1 MAILRTSKNTHGM
14 VALRDNLADLLQPTA
29 QTFTGVSLENFAG
42 FEENAGGPT
51 LGSDIESVSN
61 MLNDQF
67 TTSFEHFFKAAN
79 ANKVEAGQAIPGFG
93 AGVSAGKNTQYD
105 AALAAASLVALA
117 MRDPKSAN
125 AYQKA
130 ALSTAVSA
138 QGATGG
144 IMEASGNPTFGY
156 MNAVD
161 KQVSLEAFDARN
173 LEELRAFSVI
183 FAFSAAIQDEFGEA
197 FFQTITLS
205 PDSTGLEVS
214 QRRTMVQQEI
224 RHPLTGEHVEW
235 KQRNLL
241 DAISD
246 PTIVTNEATRIYPQV
261 LVGNV
266 KSEQHFVAKTLI
278 APVDALGANGAKIKV
293 APLKAGAK
301 INLLGAGANER
312 TNGQPDQTDA
322 IDHRVTVEGIYLRIK
337 TAAGESIVRFDTRSF
352 AQNGFNKSLE
362 GRERRIVLDFPTK
375 ILTVN
380 AQTVDYVTK
389 APATALGFLGAA
401 PYEDVSI
408 SLGGHFTGEG
418 SLQFGNITVNGA
430 QVGVEGARV
439 VRGPHDYDNITD
451 ETTLGDLKAQF
462 KEVEFLGYDVK
473 SFYANTNKRF
483 LGLLLDSVEERVRYV
498 IPLSPPISVQTPI
511 TGTATAT
518 DMAGPMNAQR
528 IVNSINAVTKILENV
543 EILRNVVPTIHYGM
557 DTDEAPAIEGFG
569 RVMVRPTLFDEKLNI
584 ANVISSSS
592 SATRTQDVQAA
603 IVNKIRYGV
612 AHIFTESRLQPA
624 IDAMNGTA
632 GERPELVIG
641 TDPKIASYIMVN
653 GDPRIVGLGFET
665 KVVVTYDVRFRGKIY
680 GSFVRK
686 KTGDVDIL
694 SHGVFAYIPELV
706 TQAQIPFNGATTNV
720 TQVQNR
726 NLHVI
731 FLPVALYIEVEGLEQ
746 AASQQVGLP
755 MTLV

>member
-130 ALSTAVSA
+130 ALSTAVSS

-261 LVGNV
+261 LVGNA
-266 KSEQHFVAKTLI
+266 KSEQHFVANTLI
-278 APVDALGANGAKIKV
+278 APVAALGANGAKIKV

-389 APATALGFLGAA
+389 APATALGFLGTA

-462 KEVEFLGYDVK
+462 QEVEFLGYDVK

-483 LGLLLDSVEERVRYV
+483 LGLL
-498 IPLSPPISVQTPI
+498 
-511 TGTATAT
+511 
-518 DMAGPMNAQR
+518 
-528 IVNSINAVTKILENV
+528 
-543 EILRNVVPTIHYGM
+543 
-557 DTDEAPAIEGFG
+557 
-569 RVMVRPTLFDEKLNI
+569 
-584 ANVISSSS
+584 
-592 SATRTQDVQAA
+592 
-603 IVNKIRYGV
+603 
-612 AHIFTESRLQPA
+612 
-624 IDAMNGTA
+624 
-632 GERPELVIG
+632 
-641 TDPKIASYIMVN
+641 
-653 GDPRIVGLGFET
+653 
-665 KVVVTYDVRFRGKIY
+665 
-680 GSFVRK
+680 
-686 KTGDVDIL
+686 
-694 SHGVFAYIPELV
+694 
-706 TQAQIPFNGATTNV
+706 
-720 TQVQNR
+720 
-726 NLHVI
+726 
-731 FLPVALYIEVEGLEQ
+731 
-746 AASQQVGLP
+746 
-755 MTLV
+755 

>member
-130 ALSTAVSA
+130 ALSTAVSS

-261 LVGNV
+261 LVGNA
-266 KSEQHFVAKTLI
+266 KSEQHFVANTLI
-278 APVDALGANGAKIKV
+278 APVNALGANGAKIKV

-439 VRGPHDYDNITD
+439 VRDPHDYDNITD

-462 KEVEFLGYDVK
+462 QEVEFLGYDVK

>member
-1 MAILRTSKNTHGM
+1 MSILRTSKNTNGLA
-14 VALRDNLADLLQPTA
+14 ALRDNLNDLLQPSA
-29 QTFTGVSLENFAG
+29 STFTGVSLESFAG
-42 FEENAGGPT
+42 FDENAGGPT
-51 LGSDIESVSN
+51 LGNDIESVSAQ
-61 MLNDQF
+61 LGVQF
-67 TTSFEHFFKAAN
+67 AASFEHFATAAN
-79 ANKVEAGQAIPGFG
+79 TAAGADASAPQIPGFG
-93 AGVSAGKNTQYD
+93 AKPAANPQYD

-117 MRDPKSAN
+117 MRDIKSAN

-130 ALSTAVSA
+130 GLSTDVSG
-138 QGATGG
+138 QGASTV
-144 IMEASGNPTFGY
+144 IEASTNPSYGY
-156 MNAVD
+156 SSAVD
-161 KQVSLEAFDARN
+161 KTKVSMEAFDARN
-173 LEELRAFSVI
+173 LEDLRAFSVI

-197 FFQTITLS
+197 FFQTLTLS

-224 RHPLTGEHVEW
+224 RHPLTGETVDW

-246 PTIVTNEATRIYPQV
+246 PTIVINEAPRIYPQV
-261 LVGNV
+261 LVGNA
-266 KSEQHFVAKTLI
+266 KSEQHFVDKAVI
-278 APVDALGANGAKIKV
+278 APADTLGANGAKIKV
-293 APLKAGAK
+293 APLKAGVK
-301 INLLGAGANER
+301 VNLLGAGANER

-322 IDHRVTVEGIYLRIK
+322 IDQRVTIEAVYLRIK
-337 TAAGESIVRFDTRSF
+337 TASGESIVRFDTHSF

-362 GRERRIVLDFPTK
+362 GRDRRIALDFPTR
-375 ILTVN
+375 ILAVN
-380 AQTVDYVTK
+380 AQTVDYLTK
-389 APATALGFLGAA
+389 APATALGFLGSA
-401 PYEDVSI
+401 PYENVTV

-418 SLQFGNITVNGA
+418 NLQYGTLSVNGA
-430 QVGVEGARV
+430 TIGVEGARV
-439 VRGPHDYDNITD
+439 VRGPHDYDKVTD
-451 ETTLGDLKAQF
+451 ETTMEDLTSQF
-462 KEVEFLGYDVK
+462 LEVEFLGYDVK
-473 SFYANTNKRF
+473 AYYANTNKRF
-483 LGLLLDSVEERVRYV
+483 LGLILDSVEERVRYV
-498 IPLSPPISVQTPI
+498 VPLSPPISVQTPI

-543 EILRNVVPTIHYGM
+543 EILRNVVPTIAYGM

-569 RVMVRPTLFDEKLNI
+569 RVMVRPAFFDEKLNI

-632 GERPELVIG
+632 GERPELILG

-680 GSFVRK
+680 GSFTRK

-706 TQAQIPFNGATTNV
+706 TQAQIPFNGSTTNV

>member
-51 LGSDIESVSN
+51 LGADIESVSN

-117 MRDPKSAN
+117 MRDAKSAN

-261 LVGNV
+261 LVGNA

-301 INLLGAGANER
+301 VNLLGAGANER

-389 APATALGFLGAA
+389 APATALGFLGTA

-451 ETTLGDLKAQF
+451 ETTLGDLTSQF
-462 KEVEFLGYDVK
+462 QEVEFLGYDVK

>member
-130 ALSTAVSA
+130 ALSTEVSS

-261 LVGNV
+261 LVGNA
-266 KSEQHFVAKTLI
+266 KSEQHFVANTLI

-462 KEVEFLGYDVK
+462 QEVEFLGYDVK

-498 IPLSPPISVQTPI
+498 VPLSPPISVQTPI

-694 SHGVFAYIPELV
+694 SHGVFGYIPELV

>member
-1 MAILRTSKNTHGM
+1 MAILRTSKVKNGL
-14 VALRDNLADLLQPTA
+14 VALRDNLNDLLRPSA
-29 QTFTGVSLENFAG
+29 STFTGVSLESF
-42 FEENAGGPT
+42 NAFDTTHGGAT
-51 LGSDIESVSN
+51 LGNDIESVANQLSGA
-61 MLNDQF
+61 F
-67 TTSFEHFFKAAN
+67 AASFEHFAGLGTN
-79 ANKVEAGQAIPGFG
+79 ADKNGTIPGFG
-93 AGVSAGKNTQYD
+93 TSASETSPQ
-105 AALAAASLVALA
+105 LAAASLIA
-117 MRDPKSAN
+117 MAAQSPAAAN
-125 AYQKA
+125 AYRMA
-130 ALSTAVSA
+130 ALNTEV
-138 QGATGG
+138 
-144 IMEASGNPTFGY
+144 NPTGAVRVIEPSTNPAYGY
-156 MNAVD
+156 MSKMD
-161 KQVSLEAFDARN
+161 PKVSLEAFDARN
-173 LEELRAFSVI
+173 LEDLRAFSVI
-183 FAFSAAIQDEFGEA
+183 FAFSAAIQDEFAEA
-197 FFQTITLS
+197 FFQTLTLS

-224 RHPLTGEHVEW
+224 RHPLTGEPVEW

-246 PTIVTNEATRIYPQV
+246 PTIVQNEATRIYPQV
-261 LVGNV
+261 LIGNP
-266 KSEQHFVAKTLI
+266 KSEQFFVDKAVI
-278 APVDALGANGAKIKV
+278 APKLTLGANGAKIHT
-293 APLKAGAK
+293 APLKAGMK
-301 INLLGAGANER
+301 VNLLGAGANDR

-322 IDHRVTVEGIYLRIK
+322 IDQRVIVEAVYLKIK
-337 TAAGESIVRFDTRSF
+337 TASGESVVRFDTRSF

-362 GRERRIVLDFPTK
+362 GRDRRIALDMPTQ
-375 ILTVN
+375 ILGVN
-380 AQTVDYVTK
+380 AATEDYVTK
-389 APATALGFLGAA
+389 APATAFAFLGAA
-401 PYEDVSI
+401 PYENVTV

-418 SLQFGNITVNGA
+418 NLQFGHLTVNCA
-430 QVGVEGARV
+430 NVSVNSARIV
-439 VRGPHDYDNITD
+439 NGPNDYENVTD
-451 ETTLGDLKAQF
+451 ETTMDDLTAQF
-462 KEVEFLGYDVK
+462 EKIEFLGYEVK
-473 SFYANTNKRF
+473 SYYANTNKRF

-498 IPLSPPISVQTPI
+498 VPLSPPISVQTPI

-543 EILRNVVPTIHYGM
+543 EILRNVVPTISYGM
-557 DTDEAPAIEGFG
+557 NTDEAPAIEGFG

-584 ANVISSSS
+584 ADVISSAS

-612 AHIFTESRLQPA
+612 AHVFTESRLQPA
-624 IDAMNGTA
+624 IDSMNGTA
-632 GERPELVIG
+632 GERPELVLG

-731 FLPVALYIEVEGLEQ
+731 FLPIALYIEVEGLEQ

-755 MTLV
+755 MTMV

>member
-14 VALRDNLADLLQPTA
+14 VALRDNLADLLQPA
-29 QTFTGVSLENFAG
+29 SQTFTGVSLENFAA

-51 LGSDIESVSN
+51 LNADIESVSN
-61 MLNDQF
+61 MLNEQF

-79 ANKVEAGQAIPGFG
+79 ANKAEAGQPIPGFG
-93 AGVSAGKNTQYD
+93 VGATAGKSTQYD

-117 MRDPKSAN
+117 MRDAKSAN

-261 LVGNV
+261 LVGNA
-266 KSEQHFVAKTLI
+266 KSEQHFVAKTII
-278 APVDALGANGAKIKV
+278 APTDALGANGAKIKV

-301 INLLGAGANER
+301 VNLLGAGANER

-451 ETTLGDLKAQF
+451 ETTLSDLTSQF
-462 KEVEFLGYDVK
+462 QEVEFLGYDVK

>member
-1 MAILRTSKNTHGM
+1 
-14 VALRDNLADLLQPTA
+14 
-29 QTFTGVSLENFAG
+29 
-42 FEENAGGPT
+42 
-51 LGSDIESVSN
+51 
-61 MLNDQF
+61 
-67 TTSFEHFFKAAN
+67 
-79 ANKVEAGQAIPGFG
+79 
-93 AGVSAGKNTQYD
+93 
-105 AALAAASLVALA
+105 
-117 MRDPKSAN
+117 
-125 AYQKA
+125 
-130 ALSTAVSA
+130 
-138 QGATGG
+138 
-144 IMEASGNPTFGY
+144 
-156 MNAVD
+156 
-161 KQVSLEAFDARN
+161 
-173 LEELRAFSVI
+173 
-183 FAFSAAIQDEFGEA
+183 
-197 FFQTITLS
+197 
-205 PDSTGLEVS
+205 
-214 QRRTMVQQEI
+214 
-224 RHPLTGEHVEW
+224 
-235 KQRNLL
+235 
-241 DAISD
+241 
-246 PTIVTNEATRIYPQV
+246 
-261 LVGNV
+261 
-266 KSEQHFVAKTLI
+266 
-278 APVDALGANGAKIKV
+278 
-293 APLKAGAK
+293 
-301 INLLGAGANER
+301 
-312 TNGQPDQTDA
+312 
-322 IDHRVTVEGIYLRIK
+322 
-337 TAAGESIVRFDTRSF
+337 
-352 AQNGFNKSLE
+352 
-362 GRERRIVLDFPTK
+362 
-375 ILTVN
+375 
-380 AQTVDYVTK
+380 
-389 APATALGFLGAA
+389 
-401 PYEDVSI
+401 
-408 SLGGHFTGEG
+408 
-418 SLQFGNITVNGA
+418 
-430 QVGVEGARV
+430 
-439 VRGPHDYDNITD
+439 
-451 ETTLGDLKAQF
+451 
-462 KEVEFLGYDVK
+462 
-473 SFYANTNKRF
+473 
-483 LGLLLDSVEERVRYV
+483 
-498 IPLSPPISVQTPI
+498 
-511 TGTATAT
+511 
-518 DMAGPMNAQR
+518 MAGPMNAQR